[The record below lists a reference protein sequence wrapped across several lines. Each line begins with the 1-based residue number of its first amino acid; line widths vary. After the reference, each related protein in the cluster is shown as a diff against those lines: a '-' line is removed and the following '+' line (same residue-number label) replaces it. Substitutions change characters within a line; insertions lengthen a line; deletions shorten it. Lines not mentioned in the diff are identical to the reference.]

1 MTFTGLDNA
10 VYTCEVKFGS
20 AKKVAAAS
28 IFPFK
33 VQTSPAFCTGTT
45 LTKFKALVTARK
57 SGLGQG
63 VIPIE
68 IAYKFEQ
75 HSAATGLLLD
85 GQILNT
91 VVEKPWS
98 ATTHF
103 KLNYRATTN

>member
-1 MTFTGLDNA
+1 
-10 VYTCEVKFGS
+10 
-20 AKKVAAAS
+20 
-28 IFPFK
+28 
-33 VQTSPAFCTGTT
+33 
-45 LTKFKALVTARK
+45 VTARK

-91 VVEKPWS
+91 VVDKPWS